1 MSMTMK
7 EHLIMMEKIRRAQ
20 DPDKA
25 VKTKTIRTKKRVIKG
40 RKTIRL
46 IYTGISKQHGLSNK
60 QAS

>member
-25 VKTKTIRTKKRVIKG
+25 VTTKTIRTKKRVING
-40 RKTIRL
+40 RKTIR
-46 IYTGISKQHGLSNK
+46 
-60 QAS
+60 